1 MSEKSDQ
8 KSLWHWKNL
17 LPAIA
22 GIGLYK
28 LFGLSVVPAILA
40 GGFVYSKLKKKN
52 KVLSVVFGLIS
63 GVVVYLI
70 FITFLYAYLFE

>member
-1 MSEKSDQ
+1 MSKKSDQ

-40 GGFVYSKLKKKN
+40 GGFVYSKLKKKI
-52 KVLSVVFGLIS
+52 KFSQ
-63 GVVVYLI
+63 
-70 FITFLYAYLFE
+70 

>member
-1 MSEKSDQ
+1 MSKKSDQ

-28 LFGLSVVPAILA
+28 LFGLSVLPAILA
-40 GGFVYSKLKKKN
+40 GWFVHSKLEKKTK
-52 KVLSVVFGLIS
+52 F
-63 GVVVYLI
+63 YRW
-70 FITFLYAYLFE
+70 